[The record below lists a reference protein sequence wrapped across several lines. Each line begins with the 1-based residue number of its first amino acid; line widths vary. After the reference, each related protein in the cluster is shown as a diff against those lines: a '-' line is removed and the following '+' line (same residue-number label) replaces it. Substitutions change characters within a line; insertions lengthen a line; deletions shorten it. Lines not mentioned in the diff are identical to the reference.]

1 MHGGLLFYFYF
12 LQVVPAIECLT
23 KTGALFEDG
32 RSEDF
37 DAVILSTGYRSNVP
51 RWLKVATYFL
61 NLILEFCRNP
71 FENPCNSAD
80 LGEVLH
86 LVSSMIGVQAR

>member
-1 MHGGLLFYFYF
+1 MVTSTCRLSGPRWLIFVLF
-12 LQVVPAIECLT
+12 LQVVPAIDCLT

-51 RWLKVATYFL
+51 RWLKVAIYFL
-61 NLILEFCRNP
+61 FSDP
-71 FENPCNSAD
+71 
-80 LGEVLH
+80 
-86 LVSSMIGVQAR
+86 